1 MFNRYWPSGGGPF
14 QNARA
19 PRTTSQGDDLNR
31 HLARRSLLLAAAAAA
46 AFAAAPAARAQAAA
60 WPNKPIRLVVPFP
73 AGTSPDVI
81 ARHWSDRLAKAVGQ
95 PVVVDNKPGAA
106 TIIGAQLAATA
117 PADGYTVLYTAQNT
131 MSINPHVYKSLP
143 YKPSDFVP
151 VSHVASVPL
160 VLIVPA
166 NSPYRTM
173 KDLLDAA
180 RAAPGKLN
188 YASYGIGQGTHV
200 VMARLLHGAGVQMTH
215 VPYKDGGILD
225 VMGGAV
231 NVSFE
236 ASTSALPQIAGG
248 KLRALAVTSTQRL
261 EALPNVP
268 TVAESVP
275 GFIGDSWHG
284 VFVPKGTPA
293 DVIARISAESQ
304 KIVASD
310 DFRARLREAGLTP
323 KGGTPADFAAYLAD
337 ESRVWAQV
345 VKEND
350 IRVD

>member
-1 MFNRYWPSGGGPF
+1 MSPKSVI
-14 QNARA
+14 
-19 PRTTSQGDDLNR
+19 RT
-31 HLARRSLLLAAAAAA
+31 LLLAAVAAAA
-46 AFAAAPAARAQAAA
+46 PFVARAQAQAPAAAA
-60 WPNKPIRLVVPFP
+60 WPTKPIRIVVPFP

-81 ARHWSDRLAKAVGQ
+81 ARHWSDRLGKALGQ
-95 PVVVDNKPGAA
+95 TVIVDNKPGAA

-117 PADGYTVLYTAQNT
+117 PADGYTILYTAQNT
-131 MSINPHVYKSLP
+131 MSINPHVYRALP

-160 VLIVPA
+160 VLIVPV
-166 NSPYRTM
+166 NSPYRSV

-180 RAAPGKLN
+180 KANPGKLN

-200 VMARLLHGAGVQMTH
+200 VMARLLHGSGVQMTH

-225 VMGGAV
+225 VIGGAV

-236 ASTSALPQIAGG
+236 ASTSALPQVAGG
-248 KLRALAVTSTQRL
+248 KLRALAVTSTRRL
-261 EALPNVP
+261 EALPDVP
-268 TVAESVP
+268 TVAETVP

-284 VFVPKGTPA
+284 VFVPRGTPA
-293 DVIARISAESQ
+293 DVVARIAAESQ

-323 KGGTPADFAAYLAD
+323 RGGTPAEFAAYLAD
-337 ESRVWAQV
+337 ESRVWSQV
-345 VKEND
+345 VKDND
-350 IRVD
+350 IKVE